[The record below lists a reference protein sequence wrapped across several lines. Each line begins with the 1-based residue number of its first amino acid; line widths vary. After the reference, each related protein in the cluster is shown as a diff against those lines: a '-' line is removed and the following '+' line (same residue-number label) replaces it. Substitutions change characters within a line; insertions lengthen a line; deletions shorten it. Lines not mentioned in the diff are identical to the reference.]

1 MYRIFWLSN
10 VLLLLLLFGCDSSI
24 KDIDVIQ
31 KRIQLDSTE
40 VTMYLGD
47 TVQLGYT
54 CNPEE
59 LKDSSFVWVSKS
71 PVIAKNTKNQIVA
84 LSIGKTQI
92 ITYLKSN
99 PAVSDT
105 CTVNVLKNGVAARPY
120 LIYTKKDFY
129 DMRDKINNSN
139 GQFGESAFKLMSDLD
154 FSGEPNWLPI
164 GPTTLNAFKGVFDG
178 NNKVIRN
185 IKGDFSDINVR
196 MDYLGLF
203 GYTNGAQIV
212 NLTVEWSSM
221 KNWAV
226 HTGGIV
232 GFMNNGLVSNCHT
245 TGSIVPGYYSGRY
258 FGGIVGTMKKG
269 DIINCHSSSYIKSN
283 YSGGIVC
290 HLLDGRIVDCYS
302 TGEISGYYDAGG
314 ITAIMD
320 TGLISTC
327 YSTGKVANASHSGG
341 ITASIASGKIEKCYS
356 TGLIQGQINSGGI
369 SGSIKAGIIINCNA
383 TSTVSWGTSS
393 GGIVGE
399 YAGGNVEDCHFTGMV
414 SGSVNVGGIAGY
426 AQGRTL
432 TNCYSSVN
440 FIFSNMYNHYVGG
453 IVGFGGTLNKCH
465 STGSINVSS
474 ATNSYVGGISGKSET
489 IVNCYSDVAVVS
501 IGHQGTSYVGGIAGE
516 CDWIINSTHS
526 GNVSSTGIN
535 AMAGG
540 IAGQASSIV
549 NCCSQTDLLSY
560 TTADASSVFAYS
572 GGIAG
577 NVSDKIFNC
586 IALNTSIITNFIN
599 AQSTISST
607 RIALTNTGTTSDNN
621 FALTSMIVKKVL
633 SSSSTTIS
641 DFSNII
647 IHGKDLTGV
656 PVNLLN
662 EYVTTNPK
670 INGLTLSKWNS
681 PDVSTNCPVLIE

>member
-1 MYRIFWLSN
+1 MSRIFWLSS

-99 PAVSDT
+99 PTVSDT

-164 GPTTLNAFKGVFDG
+164 GPTTLNAFKGIFDG

-212 NLTVEWSSM
+212 NLTVDWSSM

-232 GFMNNGLVSNCHT
+232 GFMNNGLVSNCQT

-341 ITASIASGKIEKCYS
+341 ISANMASGKIEKCYS
-356 TGLIQGQINSGGI
+356 TGLIQGYINSGGI
-369 SGSIKAGIIINCNA
+369 SGSIKSGVILQCNA

-399 YAGGNVEDCHFTGMV
+399 YAGGTVDDCHFTGVV

-426 AQGRTL
+426 AEGQTL
-432 TNCYSSVN
+432 TNCFSSVRLN
-440 FIFSNMYNHYVGG
+440 FSNMYDQYVGG
-453 IVGFGGTLNKCH
+453 IVGFGGTLIKCH
-465 STGSINVSS
+465 STGSIAVSS
-474 ATNSYVGGISGKSET
+474 ATNSYVGGISGKAET
-489 IVNCYSDVAVVS
+489 VVNCYSDVAVESV
-501 IGHQGTSYVGGIAGE
+501 GHQGTSYVGGISGE

-540 IAGQASSIV
+540 IAGKAGSIL
-549 NCCSQTDLLSY
+549 NCCSHTDILSY
-560 TTADASSVFAYS
+560 STADASSTFAFS

-577 NVSDKIFNC
+577 IVSSKILNN
-586 IALNTSIITNFIN
+586 IALNTSISTKYVN
-599 AQSTISST
+599 AKSTISST
-607 RIALTNTGTTSDNN
+607 RIAWSNAVVTSDHN
-621 FALTSMIVKKVL
+621 FAMTSMIVKKEL
-633 SSSSTTIS
+633 SSTSTTLS
-641 DFSNII
+641 DFTNNA
-647 IHGKDLTGV
+647 IHGSDLAGV
-656 PVNLLN
+656 PVTLLN
-662 EYVTTNPK
+662 EYVTANPT
-670 INGLTLSKWNS
+670 INGWTLSKWNA
-681 PDVSTNCPVLIE
+681 PDVSAHCPVLIE